1 MGHTA
6 LAIGIGLILGL
17 LLGGRPRYIGDHRF
31 RLWPLVVVGL
41 GLQVI
46 DAGFALLVVSYLCLV
61 VFAVAN
67 LRLVGMGLIA
77 LGLLANALVIVVD
90 HGMPVRRTAMVAAN
104 VTSEARVHTIHF
116 GSKHHLE
123 KPGDHLM
130 VLADIIPL
138 PLPVAPG
145 VLSFGD
151 LVMDFGVADLLVHLL
166 KAPGRRRRPQAERY
180 PSSQRL
186 RAWRVARAA
195 ASSSDEPAATPWRAS
210 PGPVSATTTTP

>member
-17 LLGGRPRYIGDHRF
+17 ALGGRPRYMGDHRF
-31 RLWPLVVVGL
+31 RLWPLVVIGL
-41 GLQVI
+41 GLQVV
-46 DAGFALLVVSYLCLV
+46 DAGFPLLLVSYACLV
-61 VFAVAN
+61 AFAAAN

-77 LGLLANALVIVVD
+77 LGLLANGLVIVVD
-90 HGMPVRRTAMVAAN
+90 HGMPVRRSAIVAAE
-104 VTSEARVHTIHF
+104 VASEDGVHTIHF

-123 KPGDHLM
+123 GPDDHLM
-130 VLADIIPL
+130 VLADIVPVPL
-138 PLPVAPG
+138 PLSPG

-151 LVMDFGVADLLVHLL
+151 LIMDFGVADLLVHLL
-166 KAPGRRRRPQAERY
+166 RRKRY

-195 ASSSDEPAATPWRAS
+195 ASSSDGPAATPWRAS
-210 PGPVSATTTTP
+210 SGPVSATTTTP